1 MAEFKIEEPK
11 FNPQQIEEI
20 SQRAQELIGNTVE
33 SPQKREVLKE
43 VIREKI
49 QTAYLPK
56 VNPQQQEEEIP
67 AKFSQ
72 IKNLPEEKKV
82 DALVKIAIQDSIADA
97 VKNAQKLGPYYI
109 DALHD
114 ALVDEFLNILI
125 QQKKI

>member
-49 QTAYLPK
+49 QTAYPSK

>member
-49 QTAYLPK
+49 QTAYLSK

-114 ALVDEFLNILI
+114 ALVD
-125 QQKKI
+125 